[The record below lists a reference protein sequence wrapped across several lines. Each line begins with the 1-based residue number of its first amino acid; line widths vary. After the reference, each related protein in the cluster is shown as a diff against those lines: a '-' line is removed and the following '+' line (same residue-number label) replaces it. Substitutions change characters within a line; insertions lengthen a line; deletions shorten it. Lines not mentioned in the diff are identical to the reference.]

1 MDEIIRF
8 MFTSSDG
15 GNTFFSRRGQQ
26 KLKVNIGV
34 EKGTLVAVYEL
45 KGAPRVCKNI
55 DQPVSSI

>member
-8 MFTSSDG
+8 MFTSSDD

-34 EKGTLVAVYEL
+34 DKGSVVYGPYKAVNYT
-45 KGAPRVCKNI
+45 GGICKALN
-55 DQPVSSI
+55 